1 MATDIPTAVHEDDD
15 GAPQVFDF
23 CSDKQKAAV
32 EAFPGPPLLL
42 IGGFNSGKTTAA
54 ILHMLALCQAF
65 PGYKVAVLR
74 KTFKD
79 LSLTTRPSFDQW
91 IRKDFVERA
100 NEKEVVLKNGSSFI
114 FHHLDSPQSA
124 TILKG
129 LEINAAILDQAE
141 QMNERTFTILMGR
154 LGRWK
159 GAKVPSHT
167 LASHQGEWQWKN
179 QSGHPVPPVSCILTA
194 NPSEEGDPELHWLWQ
209 RFASD
214 SPMWERKWQ
223 KLGYRQMVLPS
234 TENKFAG
241 EQNLNLLL
249 QQEEDYVKR
258 FVYGEW
264 VKSKGHLFRLT
275 EDSIL
280 DYDPD
285 LIHHIR
291 SSMHLGRVLD
301 HGDTAPTCCLW
312 WAVDDDHNLFFW
324 QEYYQVGVTD
334 ERDYIVSDHRRAI
347 SALSAGLSFRTNI
360 ADPSIFNRTRG
371 ITGYNSREKRWCL
384 SPETPILTADLRHV
398 RVDSLAIGDVIAGF
412 DEGNQS
418 EDFRSREYR
427 ASNRYWREAV
437 VEDVQEVYLP
447 SYRITLD
454 DGSEVVCSEGH
465 QWLVNPTGQWRLW
478 RSTKRL
484 KVGQKMLRATDVWE
498 VRPERL
504 LPKLNIGGLGRIH
517 ASHRPEI
524 VKIEYLGIRRLI
536 GLQTSTKTLIANG
549 LMSHNSVADEYKDM
563 RIITEDTAIYWKPAD
578 NNEDLSRQRLRQ
590 YLRRDDSHRHP
601 FTGELGAPHI
611 YFIRQSEEWPHG
623 CHFAIREIRAAK
635 LEVKAENDGKPIFGK
650 DRDPHIPDHSL
661 DCVRYCVNM
670 RPLPTGG
677 QLPAIEPVKAYA
689 KPDGRVTITVPPVTE
704 AQAAPRSRGS
714 WKSRFGGY

>member
-1 MATDIPTAVHEDDD
+1 MATDIPTAVHEDED

-91 IRKDFVERA
+91 IRRDFVERS

-167 LASHQGEWQWKN
+167 LASHQGQWQWKN
-179 QSGHPVPPVSCILTA
+179 QSGQPVPPVSCILTA

-209 RFASD
+209 RFAPD
-214 SPMWERKWQ
+214 SAAWEKKWR

-264 VKSKGHLFRLT
+264 VKSKGHLFRLS

-280 DYDPD
+280 EYDPD
-285 LIHHIR
+285 LIRHIQ

-312 WAVDDDHNLFFW
+312 WAVDDDHNIFFW
-324 QEYYQVGVTD
+324 QEYYQAGATE
-334 ERDYIVSDHRRAI
+334 ERDYIVSDHRAAI
-347 SALSAGLSFRTNI
+347 DALSAGLSFRTNI

-371 ITGYNSREKRWCL
+371 ITGYNSREKRW
-384 SPETPILTADLRHV
+384 
-398 RVDSLAIGDVIAGF
+398 
-412 DEGNQS
+412 
-418 EDFRSREYR
+418 
-427 ASNRYWREAV
+427 
-437 VEDVQEVYLP
+437 
-447 SYRITLD
+447 
-454 DGSEVVCSEGH
+454 
-465 QWLVNPTGQWRLW
+465 
-478 RSTKRL
+478 
-484 KVGQKMLRATDVWE
+484 
-498 VRPERL
+498 
-504 LPKLNIGGLGRIH
+504 
-517 ASHRPEI
+517 
-524 VKIEYLGIRRLI
+524 
-536 GLQTSTKTLIANG
+536 
-549 LMSHNSVADEYKDM
+549 SVADEYKDR
-563 RIITEDTAIYWKPAD
+563 RIITPDEAIYWKPAD

-590 YLRRDDSHRHP
+590 YLRQDDSHRHP

-611 YFIRQSEEWPHG
+611 YFIRQSDEWPHG
-623 CHFAIREIRAAK
+623 CHYAVREIRAAK
-635 LEVKAENDGKPIFGK
+635 LEVKAENDGSPIFGR
-650 DRDPHIPDHSL
+650 DRDPSIPDHAL
-661 DCVRYCVNM
+661 DCVRYVVNM
-670 RPLPTGG
+670 RPLPGSG
-677 QLPAIEPVKAYA
+677 QSPVIEPVKAYA

-704 AQAAPRSRGS
+704 APAAPRSRGA

>member
-1 MATDIPTAVHEDDD
+1 MATDIPTAVHEDED

-91 IRKDFVERA
+91 IRRDFVERS

-167 LASHQGEWQWKN
+167 LASHQGQWQWKN
-179 QSGHPVPPVSCILTA
+179 QSGQPVPPVSCILTA

-209 RFASD
+209 RFAPD
-214 SPMWERKWQ
+214 SSAWEKKWR

-264 VKSKGHLFRLT
+264 VKSKGHLFRLS

-280 DYDPD
+280 EYDPD
-285 LIHHIR
+285 LIRHIQ

-312 WAVDDDHNLFFW
+312 WAVDDDHNIFFW
-324 QEYYQVGVTD
+324 QEYYQAGATE
-334 ERDYIVSDHRRAI
+334 ERDYIVSDHRAAI
-347 SALSAGLSFRTNI
+347 DALSAGLSFRTNI

-371 ITGYNSREKRWCL
+371 ITGYNSREKR
-384 SPETPILTADLRHV
+384 
-398 RVDSLAIGDVIAGF
+398 G
-412 DEGNQS
+412 
-418 EDFRSREYR
+418 
-427 ASNRYWREAV
+427 
-437 VEDVQEVYLP
+437 
-447 SYRITLD
+447 
-454 DGSEVVCSEGH
+454 
-465 QWLVNPTGQWRLW
+465 
-478 RSTKRL
+478 
-484 KVGQKMLRATDVWE
+484 
-498 VRPERL
+498 
-504 LPKLNIGGLGRIH
+504 
-517 ASHRPEI
+517 
-524 VKIEYLGIRRLI
+524 
-536 GLQTSTKTLIANG
+536 
-549 LMSHNSVADEYKDM
+549 SVADEYKDR
-563 RIITEDTAIYWKPAD
+563 RIITSDDAIYWKPAD
-578 NNEDLSRQRLRQ
+578 NNEDLSRHRLRQ
-590 YLRRDDSHRHP
+590 YLRQDDSHRHP

-611 YFIRQSEEWPHG
+611 YFIRQSDEWPHG
-623 CHFAIREIRAAK
+623 CHYAVREIRAAK
-635 LEVKAENDGKPIFGK
+635 LEVKAENDGSPIFGR
-650 DRDPHIPDHSL
+650 DRDPSIPDHAL
-661 DCVRYCVNM
+661 DCVRYVVNM
-670 RPLPTGG
+670 RPLPGSG
-677 QLPAIEPVKAYA
+677 QSPVIEPVKAYA

-704 AQAAPRSRGS
+704 APAAPRSRGA